1 LCINKF
7 KLSFVF
13 DKIRTLVNFF
23 QGSQQANT
31 WFLDSNPFSE
41 SGRASNW
48 NPREKNLSI
57 TWRDTSPSRTIPPR
71 LIWPFSDLALDRL
84 RFLSRFSSASSGEL
98 ASFKRYLEI
107 IVCTRSGVGAFLSC
121 ATSLLSKLSSWIN
134 N

>member
-1 LCINKF
+1 MCINDF

-13 DKIRTLVNFF
+13 DEIKTLVNFF
-23 QGSQQANT
+23 PGFLQANT

-57 TWRDTSPSRTIPPR
+57 TWRYTSPNRTIPTR
-71 LIWPFSDLALDRL
+71 LIWPFGDLALDGL
-84 RFLSRFSSASSGEL
+84 TFLSKVSSAGSGEL

-121 ATSLLSKLSSWIN
+121 TASLLSKLSS
-134 N
+134 